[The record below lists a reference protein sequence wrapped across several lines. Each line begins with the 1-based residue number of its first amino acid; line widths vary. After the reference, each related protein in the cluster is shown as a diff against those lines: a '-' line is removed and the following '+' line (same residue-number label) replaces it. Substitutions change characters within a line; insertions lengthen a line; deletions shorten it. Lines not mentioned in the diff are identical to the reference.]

1 VSASIGTSIDVP
13 ETATSLLM
21 DNCQVVASR
30 NLQSIPAGIP
40 EDTTSAV
47 MKKSA
52 TDPDVLISE
61 RARRLAEHQLQA
73 VTPERLSQTV
83 SEYIQLR
90 AFAFWVRLLVE
101 HSRRVPDNVSIEL
114 NQRCRGFLEFA
125 AEYRRAHPQEPEF
138 LWLRLISWI
147 DEHVFGF
154 TTREG
159 WAHALGYYAAR
170 DPRSDRVRAYWA
182 RCDEEWKQKIPNTIP
197 GFEEWLG
204 AALAEPGQAS

>member
-1 VSASIGTSIDVP
+1 
-13 ETATSLLM
+13 
-21 DNCQVVASR
+21 
-30 NLQSIPAGIP
+30 
-40 EDTTSAV
+40 

-52 TDPDVLISE
+52 RLSDSEVLITE
-61 RARRLAEHQLQA
+61 RARKLAEHQLQA
-73 VTPERLSQTV
+73 VAPERLSQTV
-83 SEYIQLR
+83 SEQIDLR

-101 HSRRVPDNVSIEL
+101 HSTNIPDNVVGEL
-114 NQRCRGFLEFA
+114 NQRCPGFLESA
-125 AEYRRAHPQEPEF
+125 AAYRRTHPREPEF

-154 TTREG
+154 AKQEG

-182 RCDEEWKQKIPNTIP
+182 RCDKKWKQKIPNTIP

-204 AALAEPGQAS
+204 AALAARGQVS